1 MSSSLQKCIQRPLI
15 CARLIDIGVDVNAIV
30 EDGFSCLHKIV
41 GIVNNHDETLPIL
54 QVMLQNG
61 GNPNVRSAHGLTP
74 VHISTMWGQLEAL
87 KLLIKFEGDPSLL
100 DYEGKDAYALAE
112 ENSEKEIMVYLD
124 FLRLTEIVP
133 NISNFEK
140 ISPSEHD
147 ECSAKSDDSWC
158 NPSNFYKIKN
168 REYDINLDNV
178 ANKDLS
184 ETCNDDD
191 AKDIGF
197 IASPSSCTSNDSFV
211 TKVNGNIHSLD
222 DVESVHYDEYTKTEL
237 VECLSSCC
245 PSIISVNTSDLD
257 KSDETEIYDWR
268 SYRSKK
274 SNNDDMQQLIMKSMA
289 GGDNEQMTKLLLPAY
304 SKELE
309 LFLSGFSTNLDT
321 HYNELEAEFCNKFE
335 NPTVSTNWREGIVK
349 SAFNYLLLDSRHTKN
364 LPNRALSLESEECF
378 KIFIS
383 SIFYIGKGTHSRPYC
398 HLYDAMHKVK
408 HKLFD
413 KISQKEQHILD
424 IWDSG
429 NGVISLH
436 CFQNIIPAEALT
448 REALMIDS
456 IVLQNLTNIR
466 KGNYNGDTTK
476 WSTSKKCMLGAY
488 FLHKAFRIFLI
499 EGERQL
505 FPVNIKT

>member
-1 MSSSLQKCIQRPLI
+1 MRKRDLTLDVNRLLLIQWSLVVVVVKMKGRQSLPERTNVKLVGDELQSVATSVTVTNCSVLI

-87 KLLIKFEGDPSLL
+87 KLLIKFKGDPSLL

-335 NPTVSTNWREGIVK
+335 NPT
-349 SAFNYLLLDSRHTKN
+349 
-364 LPNRALSLESEECF
+364 
-378 KIFIS
+378 
-383 SIFYIGKGTHSRPYC
+383 
-398 HLYDAMHKVK
+398 
-408 HKLFD
+408 
-413 KISQKEQHILD
+413 ISQKEQHILD

-466 KGNYNGDTTK
+466 KETIMEILQNGQHPRNVCWVLTSFTK
-476 WSTSKKCMLGAY
+476 LSEFS
-488 FLHKAFRIFLI
+488 
-499 EGERQL
+499 
-505 FPVNIKT
+505 